1 MGLGPTR
8 WSLPLVLLA
17 AALLLLV
24 GACQEADE
32 DADDTVAAGD
42 DDSAD
47 DGDETEPADADDYP
61 DSDIEMIIPFP
72 PGSAPDGNFRTLAGI
87 AEEELGVSI
96 IIQNREGG
104 GGTIGVGEIAEAEPD
119 GSTIG
124 MSPIAPLAIM
134 PLLQDTEIS
143 GPEDI
148 TPITGSVGATFVVFA
163 HSDSGMETVD
173 DLVAAAEEAPGELTF
188 GVPGEGSIPHIH
200 FELIQQEAG
209 IEMSRVPFSAG
220 EQIPALLNQ
229 TIDVAISQPP
239 IALEHAA
246 EGTINIL
253 GIIAP
258 EIPAGVD
265 VPSFP
270 EQGYDIDIIP
280 FEFVVGPPGLPE
292 DIVATLDEAFS
303 AAIQSDEYAE
313 YIESNQLLVEY
324 QGPEELSERIQEETT
339 FYRDFV
345 RELGWTE

>member
-1 MGLGPTR
+1 MGFRPTR
-8 WSLPLVLLA
+8 WSLPLALLA

-24 GACQEADE
+24 GACQETDDDADE
-32 DADDTVAAGD
+32 TAEAGD
-42 DDSAD
+42 PDSGDDEGASG
-47 DGDETEPADADDYP
+47 DGDDYP
-61 DSDIEMIIPFP
+61 DGDIDMIIPFP
-72 PGSAPDGNFRTLAGI
+72 PGSAPDSNFRTLADI
-87 AEEELGVSI
+87 AEEELGVNI

-104 GGTIGVGEIAEAEPD
+104 AATIGIAEIADAEPD
-119 GSTIG
+119 GYTIG

-143 GPEDI
+143 GPEDV

-188 GVPGEGSIPHIH
+188 GVPGEGTIPHIH
-200 FELIQQEAG
+200 FELIQQEADV
-209 IEMSRVPFSAG
+209 EMSMVTFSAG

-246 EGTINIL
+246 DGTINIL

-258 EIPAGVD
+258 EIPAGVE

-280 FEFVVGPPGLPE
+280 FEFVIGPAGLP
-292 DIVATLDEAFS
+292 DNVVATLDEAFS
-303 AAIQSDEYAE
+303 AAIQSDEYAD
-313 YIESNQLLVEY
+313 YIESNQLLSEY
-324 QGPEELSERIQEETT
+324 QGPDELSARIQEETE
-339 FYRDFV
+339 FYRSFAE
-345 RELGWTE
+345 ELGWTD